1 MDSEH
6 SKKDHLIIN
15 EGLNSPLIQ
24 MSSYS
29 ILIPSKSICKIECKI
44 GTSINLSSGFLI
56 KFFKGE
62 KDFFCL
68 MTNEHVITKELINQ
82 KKTIF
87 LYYNYESKVKEIQL
101 NPEERY
107 IKDFTEIGI
116 DATVVEIIFKDNIE
130 QDYFLLPCIE
140 YMNTFNELLNKEI
153 SIIQFPL
160 GGKLSY
166 SNGTIVKFN
175 KYEFTHDA
183 GTQSGSS
190 GSPAFLKDNI
200 RVIGIHKGRG
210 KDNSENYGDF
220 IGPIFN
226 YFKNELKYKIILDNG
241 DYYIGE
247 LENNLKHG
255 KGIIYYNNGKIK
267 YEGDFINDKYEGYGK
282 YIDENGEYYI
292 GEWSNGLRHGKG
304 TIYNKNNTIK
314 YEGDFVNGEFI
325 KQNNI

>member
-15 EGLNSPLIQ
+15 EGLQRNSQLIQ
-24 MSSYS
+24 IPTYS
-29 ILIPSKSICKIECKI
+29 ILMPSKSICKID
-44 GTSINLSSGFLI
+44 TSINLSSGFLI

-160 GGKLSY
+160 GGKLCY
-166 SNGTIVKFN
+166 SNGTIVKFK

-190 GSPAFLKDNI
+190 GSPVFLKDNI

-267 YEGDFINDKYEGYGK
+267 YEGD
-282 YIDENGEYYI
+282 
-292 GEWSNGLRHGKG
+292 S
-304 TIYNKNNTIK
+304 
-314 YEGDFVNGEFI
+314 
-325 KQNNI
+325 